1 MYYNFDGT
9 PLIKNPNEP
18 YSDDYMTF
26 DEMTGHYVLTE
37 KAIAERC
44 AIDIRA
50 RLSDN
55 KTINPE
61 IVINK
66 ICRTVSDQIY
76 NFIHGYSIYDK
87 RQDCM
92 IAGNPYLR
100 SAIQRA
106 MEYQAEFLLG
116 DGDLYLSIDN
126 NDIGKEIHRMSQ
138 RILIDS
144 GICYSGV

>member
-1 MYYNFDGT
+1 ME
-9 PLIKNPNEP
+9 KNYP
-18 YSDDYMTF
+18 YSDDFMTF
-26 DEMTGHYVLTE
+26 DELTGHYVLTE

-66 ICRTVSDQIY
+66 VCRTVSDQIY
-76 NFIHGYSIYDK
+76 TFIHSFSIHEK

-92 IAGNPYLR
+92 IATVPQFR
-100 SAIQRA
+100 SVIQRA
-106 MEYQAEFLLG
+106 MEYQAEFLLAN
-116 DGDLYLSIDN
+116 GDLYMSIDN
-126 NDIGKEIHRMSQ
+126 SEIGKEIHRMSQ
-138 RILIDS
+138 QILIDS

>member
-1 MYYNFDGT
+1 MIRNFDGT
-9 PLIKNPNEP
+9 PLVKPCNEP
-18 YSDDYMTF
+18 YCDDFMTF
-26 DEMTGHYVLTE
+26 DELTGHYVLTE
-37 KAIAERC
+37 KAIVERC

-55 KTINPE
+55 KTISPE

-76 NFIHGYSIYDK
+76 NFIHQYTIYNN

-92 IAGNPYLR
+92 IATNPNLR
-100 SAIQRA
+100 AAIQRA
-106 MEYQAEFLLG
+106 MEYQVEYIIGNG
-116 DGDLYLSIDN
+116 DIFMSLDTSDE
-126 NDIGKEIHRMSQ
+126 GKEIHRMSKE
-138 RILIDS
+138 ILINS